1 MATTV
6 EDVRRH
12 LREIL
17 GTEARERFSDEV
29 IRKHI
34 RNYQGR
40 PDVLACALESLCED
54 YYEKSNRFLNNHLPE
69 CASPTSQSQRGPTEF
84 FQNPFKRKKVRRD
97 LFSFSNS
104 QSEKY
109 LWYLQILCFVVE
121 F

>member
-40 PDVLACALESLCED
+40 PDVIACALESLCED
-54 YYEKSNRFLNNHLPE
+54 YYEESNRFLNDNLPE
-69 CASPTSQSQRGPTEF
+69 FALPANQDQRGPIEF
-84 FQNPFKRKKVRRD
+84 FQNPFKRKKVRA
-97 LFSFSNS
+97 FIF
-104 QSEKY
+104 
-109 LWYLQILCFVVE
+109 F
-121 F
+121 